1 MTDTYVR
8 LSNSLHRT
16 RDSLVDVCYV
26 LGINPESVK
35 LEELGVFQCADCSVW
50 ETPNNIVED
59 VCVFCYAMD
68 TLRF

>member
-8 LSNSLHRT
+8 LSSSLHRT

-26 LGINPESVK
+26 LGVSPESVK
-35 LEELGVFQCADCSVW
+35 LEDLRVVQCADCSVW
-50 ETPNNIVED
+50 ETQNNIIED
-59 VCVFCYAMD
+59 VCVFCHDMD